1 MASFW
6 TLRRFRAFLAM
17 QRDFARPSL
26 VDELATGHGHP
37 DRPVEQTYLSLSL
50 FGFRAQAEG
59 KTGFAALNAM
69 RKEHP
74 LAVHLLYAYL
84 AVLAVAVLVLAARLA
99 G

>member
-1 MASFW
+1 M
-6 TLRRFRAFLAM
+6 RRGFDRY
-17 QRDFARPSL
+17 SL
-26 VDELATGHGHP
+26 VDELVTEHGHP

-59 KTGFAALNAM
+59 KTGFAALKAM

-74 LAVHLLYAYL
+74 LAVRLVCAYL
-84 AVLAVAVLVLAARLA
+84 AVLAVVVLAVATRLA

>member
-6 TLRRFRAFLAM
+6 TLQRIRAYIAM
-17 QRDFARPSL
+17 QRGFDRYSP
-26 VDELATGHGHP
+26 VDELASAYGHP

-59 KTGFAALNAM
+59 RTGFAALKAM

-74 LAVHLLYAYL
+74 LVVRLLYAYL
-84 AVLAVAVLVLAARLA
+84 AVLAVGVLRIAARLA